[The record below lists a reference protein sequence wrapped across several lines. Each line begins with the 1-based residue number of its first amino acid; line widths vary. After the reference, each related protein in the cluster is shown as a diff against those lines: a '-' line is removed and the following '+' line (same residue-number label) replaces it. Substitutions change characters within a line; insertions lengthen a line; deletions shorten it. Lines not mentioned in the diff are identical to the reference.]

1 MNTFSKAT
9 LLAIALVGI
18 GTANAE
24 WLNPERA
31 VEAERSAV
39 TLPQYDA
46 GTISVSQCES
56 CEPLRFELTAATR
69 YFVAPQTP
77 AVSLDVLRS
86 AFFAGAHDEGMLVG
100 VFFDPDTRAVNRLVL
115 SPSD

>member
-39 TLPQYDA
+39 TLPQYDT
-46 GTISVSQCES
+46 GTLSVSQCES

-69 YFVAPQTP
+69 YFVAPRTP
-77 AVSLDVLRS
+77 AVSLDALRS
-86 AFFAGAHDEGMLVG
+86 AFFAGAHDPGMLVG

>member
-39 TLPQYDA
+39 TLPQYDT
-46 GTISVSQCES
+46 GTLSASQCEA

-69 YFVAPQTP
+69 YFIAPRTP
-77 AVSLDVLRS
+77 AVSLDVLRD
-86 AFFAGAHDEGMLVG
+86 AFFAGAHDPGMLVG
-100 VFFDPDTRAVNRLVL
+100 VFFDPNTRAVNRLVL

>member
-31 VEAERSAV
+31 VEAERSTV
-39 TLPQYDA
+39 TLPQYDT
-46 GTISVSQCES
+46 GTMSVTQCDA
-56 CEPLRFELTAATR
+56 CETLRFELTAATR
-69 YFVAPQTP
+69 YFVAPRTP
-77 AVSLDVLRS
+77 AVPVEVLRD
-86 AFFAGAHDEGMLVG
+86 AFYAGAHDQGMLVG
-100 VFFDPDTRAVNRLVL
+100 VFFDPDTRDVNRLVL